1 MYSACGPPHI
11 QFNISL
17 IRIKKNHLQLSM
29 YSRKFPSI
37 LPDVFLESNQ
47 YFTQRVRGK
56 AHSIVIK
63 LIEVCTSYSICY
75 CMQTELNPYIYICII
90 YVLFMLPIGM
100 RHMIWL
106 YNRGAAS
113 SHVSLLIA
121 TCIVLVYIM
130 LQLQFGTAS
139 TNRHFGVE
147 HTF

>member
-1 MYSACGPPHI
+1 MYSACLNMWWNI

-75 CMQTELNPYIYICII
+75 CMQTELNPYIYMYNICA
-90 YVLFMLPIGM
+90 F
-100 RHMIWL
+100 H
-106 YNRGAAS
+106 AA
-113 SHVSLLIA
+113 HRNAAYDLAL
-121 TCIVLVYIM
+121 
-130 LQLQFGTAS
+130 
-139 TNRHFGVE
+139 
-147 HTF
+147 